1 MKIVI
6 IGDGKVGFAIAK
18 QLSQEG
24 YDLTIIENKPHVLNL
39 TMDVL
44 DVVGVQ
50 GNGGDYD
57 VLKEAQ
63 VNQEDLVIAVT
74 SSDEIN
80 IISCLMAKKMGA
92 DHTIA
97 RIRNPEYV
105 KGLRILKEDLGLSMQ
120 INPEQTAARE
130 IVRSLSFPNS
140 IKVNSFAKGRLELA
154 EIRIREENSLTKK
167 TVHQIDKSLKS
178 KVQFVAIKRND
189 NVLLPTGNT
198 VIELND
204 KVTLTGSTKQLKKF
218 LSEIGIIQKRTVHEI
233 MIIGGGK
240 ITFYLIPMLLDM
252 GIEVKVIEIKEDR
265 CMALVEKFPQITVIH
280 GDGTDHELLLSE
292 SLREMDAFIALTDID
307 EENVIISMFAHNHG
321 VPRVLPKVN
330 RVSLGFLL
338 EKLGLENTIT
348 PKNLVTNQIIQYV
361 RAMQNT
367 LGSNV
372 ESLIKIVDDRVEI
385 LEFRV
390 RDNCK
395 FIDKQI
401 KDLKLKDGIL
411 ISYIIHKSIPKIANG
426 NSVISLGDTVIITSH
441 LKGLR
446 DINDVLA

>member
-1 MKIVI
+1 
-6 IGDGKVGFAIAK
+6 
-18 QLSQEG
+18 
-24 YDLTIIENKPHVLNL
+24 
-39 TMDVL
+39 MDVL

-63 VNQEDLVIAVT
+63 VNQADLVIAVT